1 MNDLQNTAQEKS
13 VLRWGGLAGIVG
25 GILLVAV
32 FVIVGVFV
40 GADPAE
46 PEGLVMRFP
55 DVRAAYIV
63 AEGLY
68 LGVLAL
74 WAIHFLALYRALR
87 ATSLAPALFGSVLG
101 IMGLVVLAAGALPQ
115 VARTPISD
123 LYHAPGATPEDQATL
138 VLLWQAAQ
146 GIFDA
151 LLVTGLLLLP
161 IGLLTLGVAILRTP
175 AFGKA
180 FGGVSVVLGVLGVA
194 AGVVLLIDSGSPI
207 CVVGILALIVFHI
220 ALGWKV
226 YSLSRGPVGGLEDLG
241 PSLCSYS
248 PNRPEE
254 EFSELP
260 LYGVQLRDAER
271 RSVRRVMSSSYSQ
284 PSPRRSKVPPRESLL
299 ETSAHRARRQVP

>member
-1 MNDLQNTAQEKS
+1 MMNDLQNTAQEQS

-32 FVIVGVFV
+32 FVIVIVFV

-55 DVRAAYIV
+55 DVRAAHIV
-63 AEGLY
+63 EEVLY

-87 ATSLAPALFGSVLG
+87 ATRLAPALFGSALG
-101 IMGLVVLAAGALPQ
+101 IMGLIVLAAGALPQ

-123 LYHAPGATPEDQATL
+123 LYHAPGATPKDQATL
-138 VLLWQAAQ
+138 VLLWQATQ
-146 GIFDA
+146 GMLDA

-161 IGLLTLGVAILRTP
+161 IALIALGVAMLGTP

-194 AGVVLLIDSGSPI
+194 AAVAVVIDTGFLFAA
-207 CVVGILALIVFHI
+207 VVMLALLVFHI

-226 YSLSRGPVGGLEDLG
+226 YSLSRSPVRNLNGRDNERDKM
-241 PSLCSYS
+241 SL
-248 PNRPEE
+248 
-254 EFSELP
+254 
-260 LYGVQLRDAER
+260 
-271 RSVRRVMSSSYSQ
+271 
-284 PSPRRSKVPPRESLL
+284 SK
-299 ETSAHRARRQVP
+299 A